1 MTNLLLRLYDT
12 TSGSISIDGCPIET
26 LDVNWLRNNVTL
38 VQQQSVLFNETL
50 WNNIAFGCGDGEQPT
65 EESIQVAC
73 EMAMLAEV
81 IQELPDGLN
90 TEIGTG
96 GASMS
101 GGQKQRVAIAR
112 ARLRDT
118 PILILDEATNALDYV
133 NKTLVMDAIREWRKD
148 KTTIIITH
156 DSSQI
161 QEMDFVYVIDQGKVV
176 EEGYRSLL
184 AQNPFGHFTSLAA
197 VKSDKTYMEEKLGQ
211 VSSSHKNRN
220 STQPHT
226 HTAMLNNTR
235 VDSGNSYGNDPF
247 EEGSSEIPEPM
258 RKLQRLS
265 TFLSYNPGS
274 SQQAH
279 HRNKRASLSMA
290 TVYPNN
296 IHTNDTSDNRISWP
310 LHSEEPLP
318 NPPEPS
324 YRRSHNPLGQ
334 YPLKNFS
341 YNGMAADKEIV
352 YHIET
357 TERDDMEARVTESDL
372 NMDYIN
378 LVRGSTIH
386 ASTEKNKM
394 DSGRPGPATLK
405 TILSTIWPSITPRE
419 RLILILGF
427 VTAFIYAACTPA
439 FSYVLAK
446 LFNTFYETKNQGA
459 EARKWALTLLFIA
472 VVDGASS
479 YTFYYSLDRCAR
491 AWVNSLRKEAL
502 TRILDQ
508 PRSWF
513 DEAENSLSILND
525 SLDRSGEEM
534 RNILGRFTGYTFA
547 AACMITIGVIWAFI
561 MCWKLT
567 AVSLASVPVIYAI
580 TRAFEAVSGSLER
593 KSTRSLLPLARSF
606 LRPSATSVSLE
617 HSH

>member
-1 MTNLLLRLYDT
+1 MK
-12 TSGSISIDGCPIET
+12 
-26 LDVNWLRNNVTL
+26 
-38 VQQQSVLFNETL
+38 
-50 WNNIAFGCGDGEQPT
+50 
-65 EESIQVAC
+65 
-73 EMAMLAEV
+73 
-81 IQELPDGLN
+81 
-90 TEIGTG
+90 
-96 GASMS
+96 AS
-101 GGQKQRVAIAR
+101 
-112 ARLRDT
+112 
-118 PILILDEATNALDYV
+118 
-133 NKTLVMDAIREWRKD
+133 
-148 KTTIIITH
+148 
-156 DSSQI
+156 
-161 QEMDFVYVIDQGKVV
+161 
-176 EEGYRSLL
+176 
-184 AQNPFGHFTSLAA
+184 
-197 VKSDKTYMEEKLGQ
+197 
-211 VSSSHKNRN
+211 
-220 STQPHT
+220 
-226 HTAMLNNTR
+226 
-235 VDSGNSYGNDPF
+235 
-247 EEGSSEIPEPM
+247 
-258 RKLQRLS
+258 
-265 TFLSYNPGS
+265 
-274 SQQAH
+274 
-279 HRNKRASLSMA
+279 
-290 TVYPNN
+290 
-296 IHTNDTSDNRISWP
+296 
-310 LHSEEPLP
+310 
-318 NPPEPS
+318 
-324 YRRSHNPLGQ
+324 
-334 YPLKNFS
+334 
-341 YNGMAADKEIV
+341 
-352 YHIET
+352 
-357 TERDDMEARVTESDL
+357 VTESDL